1 MHKIRGREPRMIRRK
16 VFLEITTNGVSTMV
30 FVQREHKE
38 HLAEKEM
45 SNTLNTAL
53 KTFLGKSTCVLAGKT
68 CANRN

>member
-1 MHKIRGREPRMIRRK
+1 MHKVRGREPRMIHRK

-45 SNTLNTAL
+45 SDTPKHCTQNLFRQIHL
-53 KTFLGKSTCVLAGKT
+53 CFGW
-68 CANRN
+68 